1 MSITNP
7 AKHLPRASRRT
18 RGPEVAFAGT
28 LLIAFAAMVA
38 GTKMLPSDLVLPVV
52 STIFFVLACLVALV
66 ASLRDRACEQSRMT
80 YWDVAGALTIRN
92 LRRLSGRCRADGAVR
107 RGHASPALEALM
119 RLTHPLQRRGT
130 PRRREAINI

>member
-18 RGPEVAFAGT
+18 RGPEFAFAGT
-28 LLIAFAAMVA
+28 LLVAFAAMVA

-66 ASLRDRACEQSRMT
+66 ASLHDRACEQSRMT
-80 YWDVAGALTIRN
+80 YWDVAGALTLFGICVA
-92 LRRLSGRCRADGAVR
+92 SQVDAEQMVR
-107 RGHASPALEALM
+107 FVEG
-119 RLTHPLQRRGT
+119 THHRH
-130 PRRREAINI
+130 

>member
-18 RGPEVAFAGT
+18 RARNSRLRERCWSPSP
-28 LLIAFAAMVA
+28 AMVA
-38 GTKMLPSDLVLPVV
+38 STKMLPSDLVLPVV

-80 YWDVAGALTIRN
+80 YWDVAGALTLFGICVA
-92 LRRLSGRCRADGAVR
+92 SQVDAEQMVR
-107 RGHASPALEALM
+107 FVEG
-119 RLTHPLQRRGT
+119 THHRH
-130 PRRREAINI
+130 